1 MTRQLVIIG
10 NGMAATRLAQALVE
24 RDAQRFS
31 ITIIGDEPGQA
42 YNRIQLSP
50 VLGAEKTAG
59 ETRLLPETWYQRH
72 NVKVRA
78 GETVTAVDIHAR
90 TLQTTAGVVS
100 WDELV
105 FATGS
110 LPFVPPLPG
119 ITQPHVF
126 AFRTLADVE
135 GILAI
140 DGPAVVIGGGVLGV
154 EAAAALRR
162 YGDSVTLLHRGS
174 GLMEQQID
182 AFAGEQLQMLLAER
196 GIRCVMELATAQ
208 PGVSAIGEC
217 CEIDGRTWGLVAPC
231 LRQAEV
237 LAARLC
243 ATPGEDFC
251 WQDSGTRLKV
261 SGIELFSAGEL
272 RAAEQDESCISW
284 DPLDRH
290 YRRLLLRDGKLR
302 GVLLLGDCSSAAP
315 LTALLGA
322 DAPAPAEWL
331 FDPSSTMQ
339 PRAAGKIMMTKP
351 VLVLVGH
358 GMVGH
363 HFLEQCIDRR
373 LHQRYRIVV
382 FCEER
387 YAAYDRVHLTEYFTG
402 RSAESLS
409 LVEGDFFAQHGI
421 ELRLNESVASIDRE
435 ARVVRD
441 AFGHET
447 HWDKLVLATGS

>member
-196 GIRCVMELATAQ
+196 GIRCVMESRIAAIDAHQVRLEDGRAFAASRVVLATGVQ
-208 PGVSAIGEC
+208 PNK
-217 CEIDGRTWGLVAPC
+217 RL
-231 LRQAEV
+231 AE
-237 LAARLC
+237 R
-243 ATPGEDFC
+243 
-251 WQDSGTRLKV
+251 SG
-261 SGIELFSAGEL
+261 
-272 RAAEQDESCISW
+272 W
-284 DPLDRH
+284 
-290 YRRLLLRDGKLR
+290 
-302 GVLLLGDCSSAAP
+302 
-315 LTALLGA
+315 
-322 DAPAPAEWL
+322 PAPAE
-331 FDPSSTMQ
+331 SSLTASWQ
-339 PRAAGKIMMTKP
+339 PRSRASAPSGSAVKSTVGPGGWWRHACARRRCWLPACALPQAKIFAGRIAA
-351 VLVLVGH
+351 LV
-358 GMVGH
+358 
-363 HFLEQCIDRR
+363 
-373 LHQRYRIVV
+373 
-382 FCEER
+382 
-387 YAAYDRVHLTEYFTG
+387 
-402 RSAESLS
+402 
-409 LVEGDFFAQHGI
+409 
-421 ELRLNESVASIDRE
+421 
-435 ARVVRD
+435 
-441 AFGHET
+441 
-447 HWDKLVLATGS
+447 

>member
-196 GIRCVMELATAQ
+196 GIRCVMESRIAAIDAHQVRLEDGRAFAASRVVLATGVQPNKRLAERSGLACARGILVDRQLATAQ

-284 DPLDRH
+284 DPLDR
-290 YRRLLLRDGKLR
+290 
-302 GVLLLGDCSSAAP
+302 
-315 LTALLGA
+315 TTGA
-322 DAPAPAEWL
+322 CCCATV
-331 FDPSSTMQ
+331 S
-339 PRAAGKIMMTKP
+339 
-351 VLVLVGH
+351 
-358 GMVGH
+358 
-363 HFLEQCIDRR
+363 C
-373 LHQRYRIVV
+373 
-382 FCEER
+382 
-387 YAAYDRVHLTEYFTG
+387 AAYCCWAIAAALRPSPLCWG
-402 RSAESLS
+402 RMPRRRQSGSSIPLQRCSRA
-409 LVEGDFFAQHGI
+409 
-421 ELRLNESVASIDRE
+421 LRE
-435 ARVVRD
+435 
-441 AFGHET
+441 
-447 HWDKLVLATGS
+447 KL